1 MYIIHALVGDY
12 YLGARLST
20 YGSLISIAL
29 TLLMPDYSVTPHK
42 SDPSSTTIP
51 PTPLA
56 QTTIHK
62 NKSVYNTIYKILNT
76 VWLLLSIKIL
86 SGIATAMSTT
96 VLPILLKSTYHFKEQ
111 HLGEYIIVVLLYVM
125 YYTE

>member
-1 MYIIHALVGDY
+1 MYICSCFTDTLLFVSNTLAGDY

-29 TLLMPDYSVTPHK
+29 TLFMPDYSVTPQK
-42 SDPSSTTIP
+42 SDPSSSTP
-51 PTPLA
+51 PTLVTS
-56 QTTIHK
+56 TTK
-62 NKSVYNTIYKILNT
+62 NKSVYTAIYKILNT

-96 VLPILLKSTYHFKEQ
+96 ADPPKINIPF
-111 HLGEYIIVVLLYVM
+111 
-125 YYTE
+125 